1 MNKKGKKMGRT
12 YTSNFNLIKRDEGD
26 IDWADDVN
34 GNMDT
39 IDEKIADPES
49 HTHTS
54 LVLDSLKLSQAN
66 EQFGVVSLA
75 NITLANADATYGTDE
90 RDLINELKSKLN
102 ELMAALRTSTGCGVL
117 RFETTTT
124 TSSTSSSSTTSTST
138 SSTTTTV

>member
-1 MNKKGKKMGRT
+1 MGKT
-12 YTSNFNLIKRDEGD
+12 YTTNFNLVKRDEGD

-54 LVLDSLKLSQAN
+54 LVLDSLKMTQAN
-66 EQFGVVSLA
+66 EEFGVISLA
-75 NITLANADATYGTDE
+75 DITLANADVTYGTEE
-90 RDLINELKSKLN
+90 RDLINALKSKIN
-102 ELMAALRTSTGCGVL
+102 ELMTALRTSTGCGVL

-124 TSSTSSSSTTSTST
+124 TSSTTSSTSSTS